1 MPDLKTIRKEII
13 EEVSNRLKGNPKF
26 LKAISKVNEELD
38 ILSSTNGL
46 EQKNNLETFYA
57 IWKKNQGKVGH
68 KNEINSWTACF
79 LGMTETKPK
88 KGSGFVPTRR
98 CFARAG
104 FPDIDTDF
112 DDEKRDSVY
121 GYIIAK
127 YGRENVGNIGTHGRL
142 KFKSCVTRVVKAL
155 DVAGSF
161 LKSPE
166 AYISDNAQKVTEILE
181 PFPKKGLMK
190 VIDEDGNEHLIKNF
204 KDAYRYC
211 PDFAKSIDKNPEIKT
226 HAEHIEGTFANF
238 GCHAAGVA
246 VSDVPLDEI
255 APLRT
260 ARKGM
265 LATQFPNE
273 DLETLGLIK
282 FDILAIATLSVI
294 KNTVEMI
301 RKNYDITIDIE
312 NLPLDD
318 QMTFEMYRTGNLGG
332 VFQCENWGM
341 QRTMRDI
348 KVDSF
353 GDIIAGLALYR
364 PGPMD
369 SIPKYCARKNGEEE
383 VSYFHPS
390 IEPHVKKYLENT
402 YGILCYQEQV
412 MQICNSL
419 AGFTITD
426 GYIMIKAIGK
436 KKEYLMNKFKE
447 QFIGGCVKNG
457 VDEYVATEYW
467 NKFITPFASY
477 GFNLAHSACYGY
489 NSYTTAYLKAH
500 YPEEFMCSFLN
511 VITHGSGDKFD
522 KIEAFER
529 EFKRKMNVKFL
540 SRDINRS
547 KVEYIVEKS
556 GDRCGGTKIEMRP
569 SLICKGVGFKAAGN
583 IEQNQPFGDLGE
595 FVEKIDTS
603 IVDTRVVEALAI
615 GGYWGK
621 KHVKDPLALVKK
633 FTMIRD
639 DRKKSFQKG
648 LEPGA
653 DIFG

>member
-1 MPDLKTIRKEII
+1 MNNCELFEI
-13 EEVSNRLKGNPKF
+13 VS
-26 LKAISKVNEELD
+26 IEELD
-38 ILSSTNGL
+38 FEDVYDISM
-46 EQKNNLETFYA
+46 
-57 IWKKNQGKVGH
+57 
-68 KNEINSWTACF
+68 NE
-79 LGMTETKPK
+79 G
-88 KGSGFVPTRR
+88 
-98 CFARAG
+98 
-104 FPDIDTDF
+104 
-112 DDEKRDSVY
+112 
-121 GYIIAK
+121 
-127 YGRENVGNIGTHGRL
+127 
-142 KFKSCVTRVVKAL
+142 
-155 DVAGSF
+155 
-161 LKSPE
+161 PE
-166 AYISDNAQKVTEILE
+166 FFQ
-181 PFPKKGLMK
+181 
-190 VIDEDGNEHLIKNF
+190 NEHNYVASNIVVHN
-204 KDAYRYC
+204 
-211 PDFAKSIDKNPEIKT
+211 
-226 HAEHIEGTFANF
+226 
-238 GCHAAGVA
+238 CHAAGVV

-353 GDIIAGLALYR
+353 GDIVAGLALYR

-369 SIPKYCARKNGEEE
+369 SIPKYCARKNGEED

-390 IEPHVKKYLENT
+390 IEPHVKKYLEKT

-436 KKEYLMNKFKE
+436 KKDYLMNKFKE

-457 VDEYVATEYW
+457 VDEYVAIEYW
-467 NKFITPFASY
+467 TKFITPFASY

-511 VITHGSGDKFD
+511 VITHGSGDKYD

-540 SRDINRS
+540 PRDINRS
-547 KVEYIVEKS
+547 KVEYIVEKP
-556 GDRCGGTKIEMRP
+556 GDRCGVTKIEMRP
-569 SLICKGVGFKAAGN
+569 SLICKGVGFKAAED
-583 IEQNQPFGDLGE
+583 IEQNQPFKDLEE
-595 FVEKIDTS
+595 FVEKINTS
-603 IVDTRVVEALAI
+603 TVDTRVIEALAI

-621 KHVKDPLALVKK
+621 KYVKDPLSLVKK

-648 LEPGA
+648 YEPGA